1 MCIAIKYEIE
11 RTKTVLIEIC
21 KCTVVGASMNRENEN
36 KAIEICKC
44 TVLALVEKQEKTSQ
58 NGRAVNQ
65 NMFQQPKQTQ
75 KLIKNNLT
83 CNTITTFVS
92 VSIHWVGHTVEC
104 FLSFV

>member
-65 NMFQQPKQTQ
+65 NMFQQHKT
-75 KLIKNNLT
+75 
-83 CNTITTFVS
+83 NTKTN
-92 VSIHWVGHTVEC
+92 
-104 FLSFV
+104 

>member
-1 MCIAIKYEIE
+1 VYS
-11 RTKTVLIEIC
+11 
-21 KCTVVGASMNRENEN
+21 VGASMNRENEN

-75 KLIKNNLT
+75 KLIKNISPAIPLPPL
-83 CNTITTFVS
+83 C
-92 VSIHWVGHTVEC
+92 
-104 FLSFV
+104 L